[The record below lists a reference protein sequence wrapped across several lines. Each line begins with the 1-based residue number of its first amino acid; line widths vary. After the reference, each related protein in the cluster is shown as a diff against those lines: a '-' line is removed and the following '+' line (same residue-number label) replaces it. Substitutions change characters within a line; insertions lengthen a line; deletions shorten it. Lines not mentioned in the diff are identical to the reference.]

1 VARLSHRGVRTLQ
14 ISDGR
19 YSFEL
24 PVDTS
29 PEPFVAEMAA
39 AGGQL
44 VSVSGLRTTL
54 EDVFM
59 ERVR

>member
-1 VARLSHRGVRTLQ
+1 MQYT
-14 ISDGR
+14 
-19 YSFEL
+19 FEL
-24 PVDTS
+24 PVDSS
-29 PEPFVAEMAA
+29 PEPFVAELST
-39 AGGQL
+39 AGGAL